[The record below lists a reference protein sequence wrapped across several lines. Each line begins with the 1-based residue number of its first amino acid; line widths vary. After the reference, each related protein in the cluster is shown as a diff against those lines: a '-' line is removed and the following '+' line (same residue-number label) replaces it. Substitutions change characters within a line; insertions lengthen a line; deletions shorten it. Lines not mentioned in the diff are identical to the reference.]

1 MISEDEL
8 RRMSPYERAELAH
21 AIAAIDGHRPA
32 IAAEPGGFAQ
42 RHRGL
47 LLLAIVGCCVVLAAW
62 TGVLAVTLP
71 RYYRAGDW
79 RGAWV
84 GFDLALLIA
93 FVATA
98 WAAWRHRQLVII
110 CLVVLAT
117 LLCCDAWF
125 DVTLDLRTSGFL
137 VSLLMAVF
145 VELPLAALAAIG
157 ARRLMRLT
165 FAVVGRLAGA
175 GGAGAAGV
183 AGTAVRPGRARL
195 PPPDT
200 ARAKRFGD
208 AGHPGRPHGDR
219 RRPASGRPPG
229 PAAGEPA
236 GMAPGHRRAALP
248 ALGQL
253 RPGQQPRPAAPPS
266 RDRASQLTHDSEGC
280 AVRERERPL
289 AFACSAWS

>member
-8 RRMSPYERAELAH
+8 RRMSPHERADLAH

-93 FVATA
+93 FAATA

-145 VELPLAALAAIG
+145 VELPLAALAVIG

-165 FAVVGRLAGA
+165 FAVVGRLAGVSGPVPPVWRVPLYGLAEHGFRRLIPSEPHDSAMPDTPA
-175 GGAGAAGV
+175 GRTEVAAGRL
-183 AGTAVRPGRARL
+183 AEARQDPPQESRP
-195 PPPDT
+195 
-200 ARAKRFGD
+200 
-208 AGHPGRPHGDR
+208 
-219 RRPASGRPPG
+219 
-229 PAAGEPA
+229 EW
-236 GMAPGHRRAALP
+236 
-248 ALGQL
+248 
-253 RPGQQPRPAAPPS
+253 S
-266 RDRASQLTHDSEGC
+266 RDIAGQPCQHRAS
-280 AVRERERPL
+280 
-289 AFACSAWS
+289 